1 MANNTYARYKGRLFW
16 ILGAFMICIV
26 LLVVQLFRWQI
37 VKSQELQRRALGQWT
52 SSTVVSASRGSIYDR
67 NMELLA
73 VSASSK
79 SLVVQPAQIAK
90 KGNANTTADQL
101 AAILD
106 MDRETIYTR
115 VTNTK
120 YAEQNIKRHLTDEE
134 ALAIEALD
142 LPGVVLVDFFA
153 TWCKKICSDDF
164 FRFEYITFNNASH
177 NCSCHITCSDKS

>member
-73 VSASSK
+73 VSC
-79 SLVVQPAQIAK
+79 L
-90 KGNANTTADQL
+90 L
-101 AAILD
+101 
-106 MDRETIYTR
+106 YTSPSPR
-115 VTNTK
+115 D
-120 YAEQNIKRHLTDEE
+120 A
-134 ALAIEALD
+134 
-142 LPGVVLVDFFA
+142 
-153 TWCKKICSDDF
+153 
-164 FRFEYITFNNASH
+164 
-177 NCSCHITCSDKS
+177 

>member
-1 MANNTYARYKGRLFW
+1 MANNAYAKHKSRLVW
-16 ILGAFMICIV
+16 ILSAFMVCMV

-37 VKSQELQRRALGQWT
+37 VESQELQRRALGQWT

-90 KGNANTTADQL
+90 KGDPNKTADQL
-101 AAILD
+101 AAILE
-106 MDRETIYTR
+106 MDRETIYNR

-120 YAEQNIKRHLTDEE
+120 YA
-134 ALAIEALD
+134 
-142 LPGVVLVDFFA
+142 
-153 TWCKKICSDDF
+153 
-164 FRFEYITFNNASH
+164 
-177 NCSCHITCSDKS
+177 

>member
-1 MANNTYARYKGRLFW
+1 MANNAYAKHKSRLFW
-16 ILGAFMICIV
+16 ILGAFMVCIV

-90 KGNANTTADQL
+90 KGDPNRTADQL

-106 MDRETIYTR
+106 MDRETIYNR

-120 YAEQNIKRHLTDEE
+120 YAEQNIKRHLSDQEV
-134 ALAIEALD
+134 LAIEELN
-142 LPGVVLVDFFA
+142 LPGVVWWTTARDTILKA
-153 TWCKKICSDDF
+153 ILLPRC
-164 FRFEYITFNNASH
+164 
-177 NCSCHITCSDKS
+177 